1 MVLFLRKHDHDQVL
15 GSVVGGSVVGLHFLS
30 CLLGGD
36 TLSFLLPLYTFIVVA
51 LHVHSC
57 GPISEKNDH
66 DLVLGGS
73 VVGGSVVGGSFVE
86 LFAFPLLCCLRR

>member
-1 MVLFLRKHDHDQVL
+1 MIGLLMLQCNNCRGIHTELEYNYTGAAAASAAAAAAAAAVLG

-57 GPISEKNDH
+57 GPISEKT
-66 DLVLGGS
+66 
-73 VVGGSVVGGSFVE
+73 
-86 LFAFPLLCCLRR
+86 